1 MKIAVIGLGFVGLV
15 TSTILADHGH
25 DIIGIDI
32 DKKKIDRL
40 YKNDLYVY
48 EPGLNDLFIKNK
60 DNIKF
65 SDNYDS
71 IREADIAIICVP
83 TPTINGKID
92 ITYVKNAVESVNE
105 INKATIIVIKS
116 TVVPGTASALSK
128 LINKNIVSNPEFLR
142 EGSAIYDTI
151 NPDRI
156 VVGGKNKDDIE
167 TVSSIWEFTK
177 APVIKTTNENAELIK
192 YVANSFLAVKISFIN
207 EISNLCEKIP
217 DTDVNVI
224 AKGIGLDH
232 RIGKEFLKAG
242 IGFGGSCFPKD
253 TRAILA
259 YAQEKSV
266 DLSIIRSAINVN
278 NDRINKSIELIEKTI
293 GNFEDKKILLLG
305 LSFKNDTND
314 LRESKAVE
322 LAKALTLKGSIVYAY
337 DPIIKEYNGI
347 NVLKNLD
354 NNKKYDCII
363 ITSEWEDFKDNKIY
377 KNNNVIDLRR
387 IVDLSFYPNIKAIG
401 VGYD

>member
-1 MKIAVIGLGFVGLV
+1 MKIAVIGRGFVGLV
-15 TSTILADHGH
+15 TSTILADHGN

-32 DKKKIDRL
+32 DKNKIDRL
-40 YKNDLYVY
+40 YKNDLYIY
-48 EPGLNDLFIKNK
+48 EPGLNNLFIKNK

-65 SDNYDS
+65 YDNYDS
-71 IREADIAIICVP
+71 IKEADITIICVP

-92 ITYVKNAVESVNE
+92 ITYVKNAVKSVNE
-105 INKATIIVIKS
+105 INKTTIIAIKS

-156 VVGGKNKDDIE
+156 VVGGKNKYDIE
-167 TVSSIWEFTK
+167 KVSSIWEFTK

-192 YVANSFLAVKISFIN
+192 YAANSFLAVKISFIN

-259 YAQEKSV
+259 YAKEKSV
-266 DLSIIRSAINVN
+266 DLSIISAAINVN
-278 NDRINKSIELIEKTI
+278 NDRINKSIELIGKTI
-293 GNFEDKKILLLG
+293 GNFKDKKILLLG

-322 LAKALTLKGSIVYAY
+322 LANALTLKGSIVDAY
-337 DPIIKEYNGI
+337 DPIVKEYNGI

-354 NNKKYDCII
+354 DDKKYDCII

-401 VGYD
+401 AGYD

>member
-15 TSTILADHGH
+15 TSTILADHGN

-32 DKKKIDRL
+32 DENKVDKL

-48 EPGLNDLFIKNK
+48 EPGLNNLFIKNENK
-60 DNIKF
+60 MKF
-65 SDNYDS
+65 YDNYDS
-71 IREADIAIICVP
+71 IVEADIAIICVP

-92 ITYVKNAVESVNE
+92 ITYVKNAVKSVNE
-105 INKATIIVIKS
+105 INNTTIIVIKS

-142 EGSAIYDTI
+142 EGAAIYDTI

-156 VVGGKNKDDIE
+156 VVGGKDKHDIE
-167 TVSSIWEFTK
+167 KISSLWQFTK

-192 YVANSFLAVKISFIN
+192 YAANSFLAVKISFIN

-259 YAQEKSV
+259 YAKEKSV
-266 DLSIIRSAINVN
+266 DLSIINSAINVN
-278 NDRINKSIELIEKTI
+278 NNRIDKSIELIEKTI
-293 GNFEDKKILLLG
+293 GNFKGKKILLLG

-322 LAKALTLKGSIVYAY
+322 LANALLSKGSTVYAY

-354 NNKKYDCII
+354 DNKKYDCII